1 MNEEFK
7 ISMLLIDDI
16 ELQRIDNFY
25 NDIVDEYVK
34 GSLKEKEQ
42 IISQRIMKNLREE
55 NKQLKKQNEFLM
67 KCDNRCQVLEQV
79 IERIKD
85 YLEYYLIDNLKYEE
99 SQEEFKRLLDILKE
113 VE

>member
-7 ISMLLIDDI
+7 ISMPLIDDI

-34 GSLKEKEQ
+34 GSLKEKKQ

-79 IERIKD
+79 VSNIKKILNNQMDYREFVDIVNAIEDVI
-85 YLEYYLIDNLKYEE
+85 
-99 SQEEFKRLLDILKE
+99 KE
-113 VE
+113 VK